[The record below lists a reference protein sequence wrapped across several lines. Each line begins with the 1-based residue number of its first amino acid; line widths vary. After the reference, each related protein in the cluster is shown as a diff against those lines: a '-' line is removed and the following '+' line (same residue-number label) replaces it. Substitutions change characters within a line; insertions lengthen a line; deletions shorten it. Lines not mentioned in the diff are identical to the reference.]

1 MYENVRI
8 LIIHQSGNMVFDKL
22 SDGLQNAITTL
33 RKAVVVDKKVIK
45 EFIKEVQKA
54 LISSDVN
61 VNLVLEIS
69 KKIENRAL
77 LEKPPGLLDRKE
89 NIIKIT
95 YDELT
100 SLLGKGEKINL
111 KKGDKILLVGIQG
124 SGKTTTA
131 AKLAKYYNKK
141 GFKVGLICADT
152 FRAGAYTQLMQLA
165 EETKTS
171 FYGNPD
177 EKISLNIIKKGLDTL
192 KDKEVI
198 IIDSEGRNK
207 LDSDLMREINSIYTQ
222 INPEHVLLVLD
233 GTIGQLAGEQAEA
246 FKKSCNVSG
255 VILTKLDGTAKGGG
269 AISACK
275 STNAKIYF
283 IGVGEHNDEFEEFD
297 APRFVSKILGFGDI
311 EGLLEKAQE
320 MDVADDV
327 ANRFIKGKFTLNDL
341 YIQIQ
346 EIKKLGP
353 LNKIIEMLPI
363 GGVKI
368 SKEFVEMQDERL
380 KIYKFVMDSMTK
392 KEKESPEIIDSKRV
406 ARIARGSGRKEQDV
420 YELLK
425 QYKSMKRYVKILNDE
440 RKLAGFMKKIGMEKG
455 VNM

>member
-1 MYENVRI
+1 M
-8 LIIHQSGNMVFDKL
+8 FDKL
-22 SDGLQNAITTL
+22 SDGLKNAITSL

-61 VNLVLEIS
+61 VRLVLEIS
-69 KKIENRAL
+69 KRIEDRGL
-77 LEKPPGLLDRKE
+77 LEKPPRLLDRKE
-89 NIIKIT
+89 FIIKIT

-100 SLLGKGEKINL
+100 SLLGKGDKINL

-131 AKLAKYYNKK
+131 AKLARYYSKK

-165 EETKTS
+165 EEVKVP
-171 FYGNPD
+171 FYGDSN
-177 EKISLNIIKKGLDTL
+177 EKISLNIIKKGLEIL
-192 KDKEVI
+192 KDKDVI

-207 LDSDLMREINSIYTQ
+207 LDNDLMRDINIVYKEIKPQ
-222 INPEHVLLVLD
+222 HVLLVLD

-246 FKKSCNVSG
+246 FKRACNVTG

-275 STNAKIYF
+275 TTNAKVYF
-283 IGVGEHNDEFEEFD
+283 IGVGEHNNEFEEFD

-320 MDVADDV
+320 MEVTDEMT
-327 ANRFIKGKFTLNDL
+327 NRLMKGKFTLNDL
-341 YIQIQ
+341 YAQIQ
-346 EIKKLGP
+346 EIKKLGS
-353 LNKIIEMLPI
+353 LNKIVEMLPT
-363 GGVKI
+363 GGIKI
-368 SKEFVEMQDERL
+368 PKEVMEMQDEKL
-380 KIYKFVMDSMTK
+380 KFYKFMMDSMTK
-392 KEKESPEIIDSKRV
+392 KEKENPEIIDSKRV
-406 ARIARGSGRKEQDV
+406 ARIANGSGRKEQEV

-425 QYKSMKRYVKILNDE
+425 QYKVMKRYVKTMNDE
-440 RKLAGFMKKIGMEKG
+440 RKLASFMKKLGMGK
-455 VNM
+455 MMHM

>member
-1 MYENVRI
+1 M
-8 LIIHQSGNMVFDKL
+8 FDKL
-22 SDGLQNAITTL
+22 SDGLRNAITTL

-69 KKIENRAL
+69 KRIEDRGL

-111 KKGDKILLVGIQG
+111 KKRDKILLVGIQG

-165 EETKTS
+165 EEIKAP
-171 FYGNPD
+171 FYGDQN
-177 EKISLNIIKKGLDTL
+177 EKISLNIIKKGLEIL
-192 KDKEVI
+192 KDKDVI

-207 LDSDLMREINSIYTQ
+207 LDSDLMRDINIVYKEIK
-222 INPEHVLLVLD
+222 PEHVLLVLD

-246 FKKSCNVSG
+246 FKKSCNVTG

-275 STNAKIYF
+275 TTNAKVYF

-320 MDVADDV
+320 MEVSDDM
-327 ANRFIKGKFTLNDL
+327 ANRLIKGKFTLNDL
-341 YIQIQ
+341 YVQIQ
-346 EIKKLGP
+346 EIKKLGS
-353 LNKIIEMLPI
+353 LNKIVEMLPT
-363 GGVKI
+363 GGIKI
-368 SKEFVEMQDERL
+368 PKEVMEMQDEKL
-380 KIYKFVMDSMTK
+380 KIYKFMMDSMTK
-392 KEKESPEIIDSKRV
+392 KEKENPEIFDSKRV
-406 ARIARGSGRKEQDV
+406 ARVARGSGRKEQEV

-425 QYKSMKRYVKILNDE
+425 QYKVMKRYVKTMNDE
-440 RKLAGFMKKIGMEKG
+440 RKLAGFMKKLGMGKMM
-455 VNM
+455 NM

>member
-1 MYENVRI
+1 M
-8 LIIHQSGNMVFDKL
+8 FDKL
-22 SDGLQNAITTL
+22 SDGLRDAITTL

-61 VNLVLEIS
+61 VKLVLEIS
-69 KKIENRAL
+69 KRIENRAL

-89 NIIKIT
+89 FIIKIT

-131 AKLAKYYNKK
+131 AKLARYYSKK

-152 FRAGAYTQLMQLA
+152 FRAGAYTQLKQLS
-165 EETKTS
+165 EEVRVP
-171 FYGNPD
+171 FYGDPD
-177 EKISLNIIKKGLDTL
+177 EKISLNIIKKGLKVL
-192 KDKEVI
+192 KDKDII

-207 LDSDLMREINSIYTQ
+207 LDNDLMREINIIYKE
-222 INPEHVLLVLD
+222 IKPEHVLLVLD
-233 GTIGQLAGEQAEA
+233 GTIGQRAGEQAEA
-246 FKKSCNVSG
+246 FKKACNVTG

-275 STNAKIYF
+275 TTDAKVYF
-283 IGVGEHNDEFEEFD
+283 IGVGEHINDFEEFD

-320 MDVADDV
+320 IKISDDV
-327 ANRFIKGKFTLNDL
+327 AKRIMKGNFTLNDL
-341 YIQIQ
+341 YVQIQ
-346 EIKKLGP
+346 EIKKMGSLA
-353 LNKIIEMLPI
+353 KIIEMLPT
-363 GGVKI
+363 GGIKVP
-368 SKEFVEMQDERL
+368 KEIIEMQDEKL
-380 KIYKFVMDSMTK
+380 KFYKYIMDSMTK
-392 KEKESPEIIDSKRV
+392 KERENPEIIDSSRA
-406 ARIARGSGRKEQDV
+406 ARIANGSGRKKEEV

-425 QYKSMKRYVKILNDE
+425 QYKVMKRYVKTMNDE
-440 RKLAGFMKKIGMEKG
+440 RKLAGFMKKLGMGK
-455 VNM
+455 MMPF

>member
-1 MYENVRI
+1 
-8 LIIHQSGNMVFDKL
+8 VFDKL
-22 SDGLQNAITTL
+22 SDGLRNAITSL

-61 VNLVLEIS
+61 VRLVLEIS
-69 KKIENRAL
+69 KRIEDKGL

-89 NIIKIT
+89 HIIKIT

-100 SLLGKGEKINL
+100 SLLGKGDKINL

-124 SGKTTTA
+124 GGKTTTA

-165 EETKTS
+165 EEIKTP
-171 FYGNPD
+171 FYGDPN
-177 EKISLNIIKKGLDTL
+177 EKISLNIIKKGLEIL
-192 KDKEVI
+192 KDKDVI

-207 LDSDLMREINSIYTQ
+207 LDNDLMRDINLVYTEIK
-222 INPEHVLLVLD
+222 PEHVLLVLD

-246 FKKSCNVSG
+246 FKKSCNVTG

-275 STNAKIYF
+275 TTNAKVYF
-283 IGVGEHNDEFEEFD
+283 IGVGEHNNEFEEFD

-320 MDVADDV
+320 MEFTDEITNYLV
-327 ANRFIKGKFTLNDL
+327 KGKFTLNDL
-341 YIQIQ
+341 YIQIR
-346 EIKKLGP
+346 EIKKLGT
-353 LNKIIEMLPI
+353 LNKIVEMLPT
-363 GGVKI
+363 GGIKI
-368 SKEFVEMQDERL
+368 PKEFMEMQDEKL
-380 KIYKFVMDSMTK
+380 KIYKFIMDSMTK
-392 KEKESPEIIDSKRV
+392 KEKENPEIIDSKRV
-406 ARIARGSGRKEQDV
+406 ARIVGGSGKKEREV

-425 QYKSMKRYVKILNDE
+425 MYKVMKRYVKTMNDE
-440 RKLAGFMKKIGMEKG
+440 RKLAGFMKKLGMGKMM
-455 VNM
+455 NM

>member
-1 MYENVRI
+1 
-8 LIIHQSGNMVFDKL
+8 VFDKL
-22 SDGLQNAITTL
+22 SDGLRNAITSL

-61 VNLVLEIS
+61 VRLVLEIS
-69 KKIENRAL
+69 KRIEDKGL

-89 NIIKIT
+89 HIIKIT

-100 SLLGKGEKINL
+100 SLLGKGDKINL

-124 SGKTTTA
+124 GGKTTTA

-165 EETKTS
+165 EEIKTP
-171 FYGNPD
+171 FYGDPN
-177 EKISLNIIKKGLDTL
+177 EKISLNIIKKGLEIL
-192 KDKEVI
+192 KDKDVI

-207 LDSDLMREINSIYTQ
+207 LDNDLMRDINLVYTEIK
-222 INPEHVLLVLD
+222 PEHVLLVLD

-246 FKKSCNVSG
+246 FKKSCNVTG

-275 STNAKIYF
+275 TTNAKVYF
-283 IGVGEHNDEFEEFD
+283 IGVGEHNNEFEEFD

-320 MDVADDV
+320 MEFTDEITNYLV
-327 ANRFIKGKFTLNDL
+327 KGKFTLNDL
-341 YIQIQ
+341 YIQIR
-346 EIKKLGP
+346 EIKKLGT
-353 LNKIIEMLPI
+353 LNKIVEMLPT
-363 GGVKI
+363 GGIKI
-368 SKEFVEMQDERL
+368 PKEFMEMQDEKL
-380 KIYKFVMDSMTK
+380 KIYKFIMDSMTK
-392 KEKESPEIIDSKRV
+392 KEKENPEIIDSKRV
-406 ARIARGSGRKEQDV
+406 ARIVGGSGKKEQEV

-425 QYKSMKRYVKILNDE
+425 MYKVMKRYVKTMNDE
-440 RKLAGFMKKIGMEKG
+440 RKLAGFMKKLGMGKMM
-455 VNM
+455 NM

>member
-1 MYENVRI
+1 M
-8 LIIHQSGNMVFDKL
+8 FDKL
-22 SDGLQNAITTL
+22 SDGLRNAITSL

-61 VNLVLEIS
+61 VRLVLEIS
-69 KKIENRAL
+69 KRIEDKGL

-89 NIIKIT
+89 HIIKIT

-100 SLLGKGEKINL
+100 SLLGKGDKINL

-124 SGKTTTA
+124 GGKTTTA

-165 EETKTS
+165 EEIKTP
-171 FYGNPD
+171 FYGDPN
-177 EKISLNIIKKGLDTL
+177 EKISLNIIKKGLEIL
-192 KDKEVI
+192 KDKDVI

-207 LDSDLMREINSIYTQ
+207 LDNDLMRDINLVYTEIK
-222 INPEHVLLVLD
+222 PEHVLLVLD

-246 FKKSCNVSG
+246 FKKSCNVTG

-275 STNAKIYF
+275 TTNAKVYF
-283 IGVGEHNDEFEEFD
+283 IGVGEHNNEFEEFD

-320 MDVADDV
+320 MEFTDEITNYLV
-327 ANRFIKGKFTLNDL
+327 KGKFTLNDL
-341 YIQIQ
+341 YIQIR
-346 EIKKLGP
+346 EIKKLGT
-353 LNKIIEMLPI
+353 LNKIVEMLPT
-363 GGVKI
+363 GGIKI
-368 SKEFVEMQDERL
+368 PKEFMEMQDEKL
-380 KIYKFVMDSMTK
+380 KIYKFIMDSMTK
-392 KEKESPEIIDSKRV
+392 KEKENPEIIDSKRV
-406 ARIARGSGRKEQDV
+406 ARIVGGSGKKEQEV

-425 QYKSMKRYVKILNDE
+425 MYKVMKRYVKTMNDE
-440 RKLAGFMKKIGMEKG
+440 RKLAGFMKKLGMGKMM
-455 VNM
+455 NM

>member
-1 MYENVRI
+1 M
-8 LIIHQSGNMVFDKL
+8 FDKL
-22 SDGLQNAITTL
+22 SDGLKNAITSL

-61 VNLVLEIS
+61 VRLVLEIS
-69 KKIENRAL
+69 KRIEDRGL

-89 NIIKIT
+89 FIIKIT

-131 AKLAKYYNKK
+131 AKLAKYYSKK

-165 EETKTS
+165 EEVHVP
-171 FYGNPD
+171 FYGDPN
-177 EKISLNIIKKGLDTL
+177 EKISLNIIKKGLEIL
-192 KDKEVI
+192 KDKDVI

-207 LDSDLMREINSIYTQ
+207 LDDDLMRDINIVYKEIK
-222 INPEHVLLVLD
+222 PEHVLLVLD

-246 FKKSCNVSG
+246 FKKSCNVTG

-275 STNAKIYF
+275 TTNAKVYF
-283 IGVGEHNDEFEEFD
+283 IGVGEHNDDFEEFD

-320 MDVADDV
+320 IEITDEMT
-327 ANRFIKGKFTLNDL
+327 NRLMKGKFTLNDL
-341 YIQIQ
+341 YAQIN
-346 EIKKLGP
+346 EIKKLGS
-353 LNKIIEMLPI
+353 LNKIIEMLPM
-363 GGVKI
+363 GGIKI
-368 SKEFVEMQDERL
+368 
-380 KIYKFVMDSMTK
+380 
-392 KEKESPEIIDSKRV
+392 P
-406 ARIARGSGRKEQDV
+406 
-420 YELLK
+420 
-425 QYKSMKRYVKILNDE
+425 
-440 RKLAGFMKKIGMEKG
+440 RKLWRCRMK
-455 VNM
+455 N

>member
-1 MYENVRI
+1 M
-8 LIIHQSGNMVFDKL
+8 FDKI
-22 SDGLQNAITTL
+22 SDGLKNAITSL

-61 VNLVLEIS
+61 VRLVLEIS
-69 KKIENRAL
+69 KRIEDRGL

-89 NIIKIT
+89 FIIKIT

-131 AKLAKYYNKK
+131 AKLARYYSKK

-165 EETKTS
+165 EEVQVP
-171 FYGNPD
+171 FYGDSN
-177 EKISLNIIKKGLDTL
+177 EKISLNIIKKGLEIL
-192 KDKEVI
+192 KDKDVI

-207 LDSDLMREINSIYTQ
+207 LDGDLMRDINIVYKEIKPQ
-222 INPEHVLLVLD
+222 HVLLVLD

-246 FKKSCNVSG
+246 FKRACNVTG

-275 STNAKIYF
+275 TTNAKVYF
-283 IGVGEHNDEFEEFD
+283 IGVGEHNNEFEEFD

-320 MDVADDV
+320 MEVTDEMT
-327 ANRFIKGKFTLNDL
+327 NRLMKGKFTLNDL
-341 YIQIQ
+341 YAQIQ
-346 EIKKLGP
+346 EIKKLGS
-353 LNKIIEMLPI
+353 LNKIVEMLPT
-363 GGVKI
+363 GGIKI
-368 SKEFVEMQDERL
+368 PKEVMEMQDEKL
-380 KIYKFVMDSMTK
+380 KFYKFMMDSMTK
-392 KEKESPEIIDSKRV
+392 KEKENPEIIDSKRV
-406 ARIARGSGRKEQDV
+406 ARIAKGSGRKEQEV

-425 QYKSMKRYVKILNDE
+425 QYKVMKRYVKTMNDE
-440 RKLAGFMKKIGMEKG
+440 RKLAGFMKKLGMGK
-455 VNM
+455 MMHM

>member
-1 MYENVRI
+1 
-8 LIIHQSGNMVFDKL
+8 VFDKL
-22 SDGLQNAITTL
+22 SDGLRNAITSL

-61 VNLVLEIS
+61 VRLVLEIS
-69 KKIENRAL
+69 KRIEDKGL

-89 NIIKIT
+89 HIIKIT

-100 SLLGKGEKINL
+100 SLLGKGDKINL

-124 SGKTTTA
+124 GGKTTTA

-165 EETKTS
+165 EEIKTP
-171 FYGNPD
+171 FYGDPN
-177 EKISLNIIKKGLDTL
+177 EKISLNIIKKGLEIL
-192 KDKEVI
+192 KDKDVI

-207 LDSDLMREINSIYTQ
+207 LDNDLMRDINLVYTEIK
-222 INPEHVLLVLD
+222 PEHVLLVLD

-246 FKKSCNVSG
+246 FKKSCNVTG

-275 STNAKIYF
+275 TTNAKVYF
-283 IGVGEHNDEFEEFD
+283 IGVGEHNNEFEEFD

-320 MDVADDV
+320 MEFTDEITNYLV
-327 ANRFIKGKFTLNDL
+327 KGKFTLNDL
-341 YIQIQ
+341 YIQIR
-346 EIKKLGP
+346 EIKKLGT
-353 LNKIIEMLPI
+353 LNKIVEMLPT
-363 GGVKI
+363 GGIKI
-368 SKEFVEMQDERL
+368 PKEFMEMQDEKL
-380 KIYKFVMDSMTK
+380 KIYKFIMDSMTK
-392 KEKESPEIIDSKRV
+392 KEKENPEIIDSKRV
-406 ARIARGSGRKEQDV
+406 ARIVGGSGRKEQEV

-425 QYKSMKRYVKILNDE
+425 MYKVMKRYVKTMNDE
-440 RKLAGFMKKIGMEKG
+440 RKLAGFMKKLGMGKMM
-455 VNM
+455 NM

>member
-1 MYENVRI
+1 M
-8 LIIHQSGNMVFDKL
+8 FDKL
-22 SDGLQNAITTL
+22 SDGLKNAITSL
-33 RKAVVVDKKVIK
+33 RKAVVIDKKVIK

-61 VNLVLEIS
+61 IRLVLEIS
-69 KKIENRAL
+69 RRIEDRGL

-89 NIIKIT
+89 FIIKIT

-131 AKLAKYYNKK
+131 AKLAKYYSKK

-165 EETKTS
+165 EEVRVH
-171 FYGNPD
+171 FYGDSN
-177 EKISLNIIKKGLDTL
+177 EKISLNIIKKGLEIL

-207 LDSDLMREINSIYTQ
+207 LDDDLMRDINVVYKEIKPQ
-222 INPEHVLLVLD
+222 HVLLVLD

-246 FKKSCNVSG
+246 FKRACNVTG
-255 VILTKLDGTAKGGG
+255 VVLTKLDGTAKGGG

-275 STNAKIYF
+275 TTNAKVYF
-283 IGVGEHNDEFEEFD
+283 IGIGEHNNEFEEFD
-297 APRFVSKILGFGDI
+297 AQRFVSKILGFGDI

-320 MDVADDV
+320 MEVTDEMT
-327 ANRFIKGKFTLNDL
+327 NRLMKGKFTLNDL
-341 YIQIQ
+341 YAQIQ
-346 EIKKLGP
+346 EIKKLGH
-353 LNKIIEMLPI
+353 LNKIVEMLPM
-363 GGVKI
+363 GGIKI
-368 SKEFVEMQDERL
+368 PKEVMEMQDEKL
-380 KIYKFVMDSMTK
+380 KFYKFMMDSMTK
-392 KEKESPEIIDSKRV
+392 KEKENPEIIDSKRV
-406 ARIARGSGRKEQDV
+406 ARIAKGSGRKEQDV

-425 QYKSMKRYVKILNDE
+425 QYKILKRYVKTMNDE
-440 RKLAGFMKKIGMEKG
+440 RKLAGFMKKLGMGK
-455 VNM
+455 MMHM

>member
-1 MYENVRI
+1 M
-8 LIIHQSGNMVFDKL
+8 FDKL
-22 SDGLQNAITTL
+22 SDGLRNAITSL

-61 VNLVLEIS
+61 VRLVLEIS
-69 KKIENRAL
+69 KRIEDKGL

-89 NIIKIT
+89 HIIKIT

-100 SLLGKGEKINL
+100 SLLGKGDKINL

-124 SGKTTTA
+124 GGKTTTA

-165 EETKTS
+165 EEIKTP
-171 FYGNPD
+171 FYGDPN
-177 EKISLNIIKKGLDTL
+177 EKISLNIIKKGLEIL
-192 KDKEVI
+192 KDKDVI

-207 LDSDLMREINSIYTQ
+207 LDNDLMRDINLVYTEIK
-222 INPEHVLLVLD
+222 PEHVLLVLD

-246 FKKSCNVSG
+246 FKKSCNVTG

-275 STNAKIYF
+275 TTNAKVYF
-283 IGVGEHNDEFEEFD
+283 IGVGEHNNEFEEFD

-320 MDVADDV
+320 MEFTDEITNHLV
-327 ANRFIKGKFTLNDL
+327 KGKFTLNDL
-341 YIQIQ
+341 YIQIR
-346 EIKKLGP
+346 EIKKLGT
-353 LNKIIEMLPI
+353 LNKIVEMLPT
-363 GGVKI
+363 GGIKI
-368 SKEFVEMQDERL
+368 PKEFMEMQDEKL
-380 KIYKFVMDSMTK
+380 KIYKFIMDSMTK
-392 KEKESPEIIDSKRV
+392 KEKENPEIIDSKRV
-406 ARIARGSGRKEQDV
+406 ARIVGGSGRKEQEV

-425 QYKSMKRYVKILNDE
+425 MYKVMKRYVKTMNDE
-440 RKLAGFMKKIGMEKG
+440 RKLAGFMKKLGMGKMM
-455 VNM
+455 NM

>member
-1 MYENVRI
+1 
-8 LIIHQSGNMVFDKL
+8 VFDKL
-22 SDGLQNAITTL
+22 SDGLRNAITSL

-61 VNLVLEIS
+61 VRLVLEIS
-69 KKIENRAL
+69 KRIEDKGL

-89 NIIKIT
+89 HIIKIT

-100 SLLGKGEKINL
+100 SLLGKGDKINL

-124 SGKTTTA
+124 GGKTTTA

-165 EETKTS
+165 EEIKTP
-171 FYGNPD
+171 FYGDPN
-177 EKISLNIIKKGLDTL
+177 EKISLNIIKKGLEIL
-192 KDKEVI
+192 KDKDVI

-207 LDSDLMREINSIYTQ
+207 LDNDLMRDINLVYTEIK
-222 INPEHVLLVLD
+222 PEHVLLVLD

-246 FKKSCNVSG
+246 FKKSCNVTG

-275 STNAKIYF
+275 TTNAKVYF
-283 IGVGEHNDEFEEFD
+283 IGVGEHNNEFEEFD

-320 MDVADDV
+320 MEFTDEITNYLV
-327 ANRFIKGKFTLNDL
+327 KGKFTLNDL
-341 YIQIQ
+341 YIQIR
-346 EIKKLGP
+346 EIKKLGT
-353 LNKIIEMLPI
+353 LNKIVEMLPT
-363 GGVKI
+363 GGIKI
-368 SKEFVEMQDERL
+368 PKEFMEMQDEKL
-380 KIYKFVMDSMTK
+380 KIYKFIMDSMTK
-392 KEKESPEIIDSKRV
+392 KEKENPEIIDSKRV
-406 ARIARGSGRKEQDV
+406 ARIVGGSGKKEREV

-425 QYKSMKRYVKILNDE
+425 MYKVMKRYVKTMNDE
-440 RKLAGFMKKIGMEKG
+440 RKLAGFMKKLGMGKMM
-455 VNM
+455 NMYKF

>member
-1 MYENVRI
+1 
-8 LIIHQSGNMVFDKL
+8 VFDKL
-22 SDGLQNAITTL
+22 SDGLRNAITSL

-69 KKIENRAL
+69 KRIEDRGL

-89 NIIKIT
+89 HIIKIT
-95 YDELT
+95 YDELA

-131 AKLAKYYNKK
+131 AKLAKYYSKK

-165 EETKTS
+165 EETKTP
-171 FYGNPD
+171 FYGDPN
-177 EKISLNIIKKGLDTL
+177 EKISLNIIKKGLEIL
-192 KDKEVI
+192 KDKDVV
-198 IIDSEGRNK
+198 IIDSEGRSK
-207 LDSDLMREINSIYTQ
+207 LDEELMRDINLVYREIKPN
-222 INPEHVLLVLD
+222 HVLLVLD
-233 GTIGQLAGEQAEA
+233 ATIGQLAGEQAEA
-246 FKKSCNVSG
+246 FKKACNVSG

-275 STNAKIYF
+275 TTNAKVYF
-283 IGVGEHNDEFEEFD
+283 IGVGEHIDEFEEFD

-320 MDVADDV
+320 IEITDEI
-327 ANRFIKGKFTLNDL
+327 ANRVMKGKFTLNDL
-341 YIQIQ
+341 YVQIR
-346 EIKKLGP
+346 EIKKMGS
-353 LNKIIEMLPI
+353 LNKIVEMLPI
-363 GGVKI
+363 GNIKI
-368 SKEFVEMQDERL
+368 PKEVMEMQDEKL
-380 KIYKFVMDSMTK
+380 KIYKFMMDSMTK
-392 KEKESPEIIDSKRV
+392 KEKENPEIIDSKRV
-406 ARIARGSGRKEQDV
+406 ARIAKGSGRKEGEV

-425 QYKSMKRYVKILNDE
+425 QYKIMKRYVKAMNDE
-440 RKLAGFMKKIGMEKG
+440 RKLAGFMKKLGIGKMM
-455 VNM
+455 NI

>member
-1 MYENVRI
+1 
-8 LIIHQSGNMVFDKL
+8 VFDKL
-22 SDGLQNAITTL
+22 SDGLRNAITSL

-61 VNLVLEIS
+61 VRLVLEIS
-69 KKIENRAL
+69 KRIEDKGL

-89 NIIKIT
+89 HIIKIT

-100 SLLGKGEKINL
+100 SLLGKGDKINL

-124 SGKTTTA
+124 GGKTTTA

-165 EETKTS
+165 EEIKTP
-171 FYGNPD
+171 FYGDPN
-177 EKISLNIIKKGLDTL
+177 EKISLNIIKKGLEIL
-192 KDKEVI
+192 KDKDVI

-207 LDSDLMREINSIYTQ
+207 LDNDLMRDINLVYTEIK
-222 INPEHVLLVLD
+222 PEHVLLVLD

-246 FKKSCNVSG
+246 FKKSCNVTG

-275 STNAKIYF
+275 TTNAKVYF
-283 IGVGEHNDEFEEFD
+283 IGVGEHNNEFEEFD

-320 MDVADDV
+320 MEFTDEITNYLV
-327 ANRFIKGKFTLNDL
+327 KGKFTLNDL
-341 YIQIQ
+341 YIQIR
-346 EIKKLGP
+346 EIKKLGT
-353 LNKIIEMLPI
+353 LNKIVEMLPT
-363 GGVKI
+363 GGIKI
-368 SKEFVEMQDERL
+368 PKEFIEMQDEKL
-380 KIYKFVMDSMTK
+380 KIYKFIMDSMTK
-392 KEKESPEIIDSKRV
+392 KEKENPEIIDSKRV
-406 ARIARGSGRKEQDV
+406 ARIVGGSGKKEREV

-425 QYKSMKRYVKILNDE
+425 MYKVMKRYVKTMNDE
-440 RKLAGFMKKIGMEKG
+440 RKLAGFMKKLGMGKMM
-455 VNM
+455 NM

>member
-1 MYENVRI
+1 M
-8 LIIHQSGNMVFDKL
+8 FDKL
-22 SDGLQNAITTL
+22 SDGLKNAITSL

-61 VNLVLEIS
+61 VRLVLEIS
-69 KKIENRAL
+69 KRIEDRGL

-89 NIIKIT
+89 FIIKIT

-131 AKLAKYYNKK
+131 AKLAKYYSKK

-165 EETKTS
+165 EEVQVP
-171 FYGNPD
+171 FYGDPN
-177 EKISLNIIKKGLDTL
+177 EKISLNIIKKGLEIL
-192 KDKEVI
+192 KDKDVI

-207 LDSDLMREINSIYTQ
+207 LDDDLMRDINIVYKEIK
-222 INPEHVLLVLD
+222 PEHVLLVLD

-246 FKKSCNVSG
+246 FKKSCNVTG

-275 STNAKIYF
+275 TTNAKVYF
-283 IGVGEHNDEFEEFD
+283 IGVGEHNDDFEEFD

-320 MDVADDV
+320 IEITDEMT
-327 ANRFIKGKFTLNDL
+327 NRLMKGKFTLNDL
-341 YIQIQ
+341 YAQIN
-346 EIKKLGP
+346 EIKKLGS
-353 LNKIIEMLPI
+353 LNKIIEMLPM
-363 GGVKI
+363 GGIKI
-368 SKEFVEMQDERL
+368 PKEIIEMQDEKL
-380 KIYKFVMDSMTK
+380 KSYKFMMDSMTK
-392 KEKESPEIIDSKRV
+392 KEKENPEIIDSKRV
-406 ARIARGSGRKEQDV
+406 ARIAKGSGRKEQEV

-425 QYKSMKRYVKILNDE
+425 QYKVMKRYVKTMSDE
-440 RKLAGFMKKIGMEKG
+440 RKLVGFMKKLGIGKMIH
-455 VNM
+455 M

>member
-1 MYENVRI
+1 M
-8 LIIHQSGNMVFDKL
+8 FDKL
-22 SDGLQNAITTL
+22 SDGLRNAITSL

-61 VNLVLEIS
+61 VRLVLEIS
-69 KKIENRAL
+69 KRIEDKGL

-89 NIIKIT
+89 HIIKIT

-100 SLLGKGEKINL
+100 SLLGKGDKINL

-124 SGKTTTA
+124 GGKTTTA

-165 EETKTS
+165 EEIKTP
-171 FYGNPD
+171 FYGDPN
-177 EKISLNIIKKGLDTL
+177 EKISLNIIKKGLEIL
-192 KDKEVI
+192 KDKDVI

-207 LDSDLMREINSIYTQ
+207 LDNDLMRDINLVYTEIK
-222 INPEHVLLVLD
+222 PEHVLLVLD

-246 FKKSCNVSG
+246 FKKSCNVTG

-275 STNAKIYF
+275 TTNAKVYF
-283 IGVGEHNDEFEEFD
+283 IGVGEHNNEFEEFD

-320 MDVADDV
+320 MEFTDEITNYLV
-327 ANRFIKGKFTLNDL
+327 KGKFTLNDL
-341 YIQIQ
+341 YIQIR
-346 EIKKLGP
+346 EIKKLGT
-353 LNKIIEMLPI
+353 LNKIVEMLPT
-363 GGVKI
+363 GGIKI
-368 SKEFVEMQDERL
+368 PKEFMEMQDEKL
-380 KIYKFVMDSMTK
+380 KIYKFIMDSMTK
-392 KEKESPEIIDSKRV
+392 KEKENPEIIDSKRV
-406 ARIARGSGRKEQDV
+406 ARIVGGSGKKEREV

-425 QYKSMKRYVKILNDE
+425 MYKVMKRYVKTMNDE
-440 RKLAGFMKKIGMEKG
+440 RKLAGFMKKLGMGKMM
-455 VNM
+455 NM

>member
-1 MYENVRI
+1 M
-8 LIIHQSGNMVFDKL
+8 FDKL
-22 SDGLQNAITTL
+22 SDGLKNAITSL

-61 VNLVLEIS
+61 VRLVLEIS
-69 KKIENRAL
+69 KRIEDRGL

-89 NIIKIT
+89 FIIKIT

-131 AKLAKYYNKK
+131 AKLARYYSKK

-165 EETKTS
+165 EEVKVP
-171 FYGNPD
+171 FYGDSN
-177 EKISLNIIKKGLDTL
+177 EKISLNIIKKGLEIL
-192 KDKEVI
+192 KDKDVI

-207 LDSDLMREINSIYTQ
+207 LDNDLMRDINIVYKEIKPQ
-222 INPEHVLLVLD
+222 HVLLVLD

-246 FKKSCNVSG
+246 FKRACNVTG

-275 STNAKIYF
+275 TTNAKVYF
-283 IGVGEHNDEFEEFD
+283 IGVGEHNNEFEEFD

-320 MDVADDV
+320 MEVTDEMT
-327 ANRFIKGKFTLNDL
+327 NRLMKGKFTLNDL
-341 YIQIQ
+341 YAQIQ
-346 EIKKLGP
+346 EIKKMGS
-353 LNKIIEMLPI
+353 LNKIVEMLPT
-363 GGVKI
+363 GGIKI
-368 SKEFVEMQDERL
+368 PKEVMEMQDEKL
-380 KIYKFVMDSMTK
+380 KFYKFIMDSMTK
-392 KEKESPEIIDSKRV
+392 KEKENPEIIDSKRV
-406 ARIARGSGRKEQDV
+406 VRIAKGSGRKEGEV

-425 QYKSMKRYVKILNDE
+425 QYKVMKGYVKTINDE
-440 RKLAGFMKKIGMEKG
+440 RKLTGFMKKLGMGKI
-455 VNM
+455 MHM

>member
-1 MYENVRI
+1 M
-8 LIIHQSGNMVFDKL
+8 FDKL
-22 SDGLQNAITTL
+22 SDGLRNAITSL

-61 VNLVLEIS
+61 VRLVLEIS
-69 KKIENRAL
+69 KRIEDKGL

-89 NIIKIT
+89 HIIKIT

-100 SLLGKGEKINL
+100 SLLGKGDKINL

-124 SGKTTTA
+124 GGKTTTA

-165 EETKTS
+165 EEIKTP
-171 FYGNPD
+171 FYGDPN
-177 EKISLNIIKKGLDTL
+177 EKISLNIIKKGLEIL
-192 KDKEVI
+192 KDKDVI

-207 LDSDLMREINSIYTQ
+207 LDNDLMRDINLVYTEIK
-222 INPEHVLLVLD
+222 PEHVLLVLD

-246 FKKSCNVSG
+246 FKKSCNVTG

-275 STNAKIYF
+275 TTNAKVYF
-283 IGVGEHNDEFEEFD
+283 IGVGEHNNEFEEFD

-320 MDVADDV
+320 MEFTDEITNYLV
-327 ANRFIKGKFTLNDL
+327 KGKFTLNDL
-341 YIQIQ
+341 YIQIR
-346 EIKKLGP
+346 EIKKLGT
-353 LNKIIEMLPI
+353 LNKIVEMLPT
-363 GGVKI
+363 GGIKI
-368 SKEFVEMQDERL
+368 PKEFMEMQDEKL
-380 KIYKFVMDSMTK
+380 KIYKFIMDSMTK
-392 KEKESPEIIDSKRV
+392 KEKENPEIIDSKRV
-406 ARIARGSGRKEQDV
+406 ARIVGGSGKKEREV

-425 QYKSMKRYVKILNDE
+425 MYKVMKRYVKTMNDK
-440 RKLAGFMKKIGMEKG
+440 RKLAGFMKKLGMGKMM
-455 VNM
+455 NM

>member
-1 MYENVRI
+1 M
-8 LIIHQSGNMVFDKL
+8 FDKL
-22 SDGLQNAITTL
+22 SDGLKNAITSL

-61 VNLVLEIS
+61 VRLVLEIS
-69 KKIENRAL
+69 KRIEDRGL

-89 NIIKIT
+89 FIIKIT

-131 AKLAKYYNKK
+131 AKLARYYSKK

-165 EETKTS
+165 EEVKVP
-171 FYGNPD
+171 FYGDSN
-177 EKISLNIIKKGLDTL
+177 EKISLNIIKKGLEIL
-192 KDKEVI
+192 KDKDVI

-207 LDSDLMREINSIYTQ
+207 LDNDLMRDINIVYKEIKPQ
-222 INPEHVLLVLD
+222 HVLLVLD

-246 FKKSCNVSG
+246 FKRACNVTG

-275 STNAKIYF
+275 TTNAKVYF
-283 IGVGEHNDEFEEFD
+283 IGVGEHNNEFEEFD

-320 MDVADDV
+320 MEVTDEMT
-327 ANRFIKGKFTLNDL
+327 NRLMKGKFTLNDL
-341 YIQIQ
+341 YAQIQ
-346 EIKKLGP
+346 EIKKMGS
-353 LNKIIEMLPI
+353 LNKIVEMLPT
-363 GGVKI
+363 GGIKI
-368 SKEFVEMQDERL
+368 PKEVMEMQDEKL
-380 KIYKFVMDSMTK
+380 KFYKFIMDSMTK
-392 KEKESPEIIDSKRV
+392 KEKENPEIIDSKRV
-406 ARIARGSGRKEQDV
+406 VRIAKGSGRKEGEV

-425 QYKSMKRYVKILNDE
+425 QYKVMKGYVKTINDE
-440 RKLAGFMKKIGMEKG
+440 RKLAGFMKKLGMGK
-455 VNM
+455 MMRM

>member
-1 MYENVRI
+1 
-8 LIIHQSGNMVFDKL
+8 VFDKL
-22 SDGLQNAITTL
+22 SDGLRNAITSL

-69 KKIENRAL
+69 KRIEDRGL

-89 NIIKIT
+89 HIIKIT
-95 YDELT
+95 YDELA

-131 AKLAKYYNKK
+131 AKLAKYYSKK

-165 EETKTS
+165 EETKTP
-171 FYGNPD
+171 FYGDPN
-177 EKISLNIIKKGLDTL
+177 EKISLNIIKKGLEIL
-192 KDKEVI
+192 KDKDVV
-198 IIDSEGRNK
+198 IIDSEGRSK
-207 LDSDLMREINSIYTQ
+207 LDEELMRDINLVYREIKPN
-222 INPEHVLLVLD
+222 HVLLVLD
-233 GTIGQLAGEQAEA
+233 ATIGQLAGEQAEA
-246 FKKSCNVSG
+246 FKKACNVSG

-275 STNAKIYF
+275 TTNAKVYF
-283 IGVGEHNDEFEEFD
+283 IGVGEHIDEFEEFD

-320 MDVADDV
+320 IEITDEI
-327 ANRFIKGKFTLNDL
+327 ANRVMKGKFTLNDL
-341 YIQIQ
+341 YVQIR
-346 EIKKLGP
+346 EIKKMGS
-353 LNKIIEMLPI
+353 LNKIVEMLPI
-363 GGVKI
+363 GNIKI
-368 SKEFVEMQDERL
+368 PKEVMEMQDEKL
-380 KIYKFVMDSMTK
+380 KIYKFMMDSMTK
-392 KEKESPEIIDSKRV
+392 KEKENPEIIDSKRV
-406 ARIARGSGRKEQDV
+406 ARIAKGSGRKEGEV

-425 QYKSMKRYVKILNDE
+425 QYKIMKRYVKAMNDE
-440 RKLAGFMKKIGMEKG
+440 RKLAGFMKKLGIGKMM
-455 VNM
+455 NM

>member
-1 MYENVRI
+1 M
-8 LIIHQSGNMVFDKL
+8 FDKL
-22 SDGLQNAITTL
+22 SDGLKNAITSL

-61 VNLVLEIS
+61 VRLVLEIS
-69 KKIENRAL
+69 KRIEDRGL
-77 LEKPPGLLDRKE
+77 LEKPPRLLDRKE
-89 NIIKIT
+89 FIIKIT

-100 SLLGKGEKINL
+100 SLLGKGDKINL

-131 AKLAKYYNKK
+131 AKLARYYSKK

-165 EETKTS
+165 EEVKVP
-171 FYGNPD
+171 FYGDSN
-177 EKISLNIIKKGLDTL
+177 EKISLNIIKKGLEIL
-192 KDKEVI
+192 KDKDVI

-207 LDSDLMREINSIYTQ
+207 LDNDLMRDINIVYKEIKPQ
-222 INPEHVLLVLD
+222 HVLLVLD

-246 FKKSCNVSG
+246 FKRACNVTG

-275 STNAKIYF
+275 TTNAKVYF
-283 IGVGEHNDEFEEFD
+283 IGVGEHNNEFEEFD

-320 MDVADDV
+320 MEVTDEMT
-327 ANRFIKGKFTLNDL
+327 NRLMKGKFTLNDL
-341 YIQIQ
+341 YAQIQ
-346 EIKKLGP
+346 EIKKLGS
-353 LNKIIEMLPI
+353 LNKIVEMLPT
-363 GGVKI
+363 GGIKI
-368 SKEFVEMQDERL
+368 PKEVMEMQDEKL
-380 KIYKFVMDSMTK
+380 KFYKFMMDSMTK
-392 KEKESPEIIDSKRV
+392 KEKENPEIIDSKRV
-406 ARIARGSGRKEQDV
+406 ARIANGSGRKEQEV

-425 QYKSMKRYVKILNDE
+425 QYKVMKRYVKTMNDE
-440 RKLAGFMKKIGMEKG
+440 RKLAGFMKKLGMGK
-455 VNM
+455 MMHM

>member
-1 MYENVRI
+1 M
-8 LIIHQSGNMVFDKL
+8 FDKL
-22 SDGLQNAITTL
+22 SDGLRNAITSL

-61 VNLVLEIS
+61 VRLVLEIS
-69 KKIENRAL
+69 KRIEDKGL

-89 NIIKIT
+89 HIIKIT

-100 SLLGKGEKINL
+100 SLLGKGDKINL

-124 SGKTTTA
+124 GGKTTTA

-165 EETKTS
+165 EEIKTP
-171 FYGNPD
+171 FYGDPN
-177 EKISLNIIKKGLDTL
+177 EKISLNIIKKGLEIL
-192 KDKEVI
+192 KDKDVI

-207 LDSDLMREINSIYTQ
+207 LDNDLMRDINLVYTEIK
-222 INPEHVLLVLD
+222 PEHVLLVLD

-246 FKKSCNVSG
+246 FKKSCNVTG

-275 STNAKIYF
+275 TTNAKVYF
-283 IGVGEHNDEFEEFD
+283 IGVGEHNNEFEEFD

-320 MDVADDV
+320 MEFTDEITNYLV
-327 ANRFIKGKFTLNDL
+327 KGKFTLNDL
-341 YIQIQ
+341 YIQIR
-346 EIKKLGP
+346 EIKKLGT
-353 LNKIIEMLPI
+353 LNKIVEMLPT
-363 GGVKI
+363 GGIKI
-368 SKEFVEMQDERL
+368 PKEFIEMQDEKL
-380 KIYKFVMDSMTK
+380 KIYKFIMDSMTK
-392 KEKESPEIIDSKRV
+392 KEKENPEIIDSKRV
-406 ARIARGSGRKEQDV
+406 ARIVGGSGKKEREV

-425 QYKSMKRYVKILNDE
+425 MYKVMKRYVKTMNDE
-440 RKLAGFMKKIGMEKG
+440 RKLAGFMKKLGMGKMM
-455 VNM
+455 NM

>member
-1 MYENVRI
+1 
-8 LIIHQSGNMVFDKL
+8 VFDKL
-22 SDGLQNAITTL
+22 SDGLRNAITSL

-69 KKIENRAL
+69 KRIEDRGL

-89 NIIKIT
+89 HIIKIT

-131 AKLAKYYNKK
+131 AKLARYYNKK

-165 EETKTS
+165 EEIKAP
-171 FYGNPD
+171 FYGDRN
-177 EKISLNIIKKGLDTL
+177 EKISLNIIRKGLEIL
-192 KDKEVI
+192 KDKDVI

-207 LDSDLMREINSIYTQ
+207 LDDDLMRDINIVYKEIKPQ
-222 INPEHVLLVLD
+222 HVLLVLD

-246 FKKSCNVSG
+246 FKRACNVTG

-275 STNAKIYF
+275 TTNAKVYF

-320 MDVADDV
+320 MEITDEMT
-327 ANRFIKGKFTLNDL
+327 NRLIKGKFTLNDL
-341 YIQIQ
+341 YVQIQ
-346 EIKKLGP
+346 EIKKLGS
-353 LNKIIEMLPI
+353 LNKIVEMLPT
-363 GGVKI
+363 GGIKI
-368 SKEFVEMQDERL
+368 PKEVMEMQDEKL
-380 KIYKFVMDSMTK
+380 KFYKFMMDSMTK
-392 KEKESPEIIDSKRV
+392 KEKENPEIIESKRV
-406 ARIARGSGRKEQDV
+406 ARIACGSGRKEQEV

-425 QYKSMKRYVKILNDE
+425 QYKVMKRYVKTMNDE
-440 RKLAGFMKKIGMEKG
+440 RKLASFMKKLGMGKMA
-455 VNM
+455 NM

>member
-1 MYENVRI
+1 
-8 LIIHQSGNMVFDKL
+8 VFDKL
-22 SDGLQNAITTL
+22 SDGLRNAIISL

-61 VNLVLEIS
+61 VRLVLEIS
-69 KKIENRAL
+69 KRIEDKGL

-89 NIIKIT
+89 HIIKIT

-100 SLLGKGEKINL
+100 SLLGKGDKINL

-124 SGKTTTA
+124 GGKTTTA

-165 EETKTS
+165 EEIKTP
-171 FYGNPD
+171 FYGDPN
-177 EKISLNIIKKGLDTL
+177 EKISLNIIKKGLEIL
-192 KDKEVI
+192 KDKDVI

-207 LDSDLMREINSIYTQ
+207 LDNDLMRDINLVYTEIK
-222 INPEHVLLVLD
+222 PEHVLLVLD

-246 FKKSCNVSG
+246 FKKSCNVTG

-275 STNAKIYF
+275 TTNAKVYF
-283 IGVGEHNDEFEEFD
+283 IGVGEHNNEFEEFD

-320 MDVADDV
+320 MEFTDEITNYLV
-327 ANRFIKGKFTLNDL
+327 KGKFTLNDL
-341 YIQIQ
+341 YIQIR
-346 EIKKLGP
+346 EIKKLGT
-353 LNKIIEMLPI
+353 LNKIVEMLPT
-363 GGVKI
+363 GGIKI
-368 SKEFVEMQDERL
+368 PKEFMEMQDEKL
-380 KIYKFVMDSMTK
+380 KIYKFIMDSMTK
-392 KEKESPEIIDSKRV
+392 KEKENPEIIDSKRV
-406 ARIARGSGRKEQDV
+406 ARIVGGSGKKEQEV

-425 QYKSMKRYVKILNDE
+425 MYKVMKRYVKTMNDE
-440 RKLAGFMKKIGMEKG
+440 RKLAGFMKKLGMGKMM
-455 VNM
+455 NMYKF

>member
-1 MYENVRI
+1 
-8 LIIHQSGNMVFDKL
+8 VFDKL
-22 SDGLQNAITTL
+22 SDGLRNAITSL

-61 VNLVLEIS
+61 VRLVLEIS
-69 KKIENRAL
+69 KRIEDKGL

-89 NIIKIT
+89 HIIKIT

-100 SLLGKGEKINL
+100 SLLGKGDKINL

-124 SGKTTTA
+124 GGKTTTA

-165 EETKTS
+165 EEIKTP
-171 FYGNPD
+171 FYGDPN
-177 EKISLNIIKKGLDTL
+177 EKISLNIIKKGLEIL
-192 KDKEVI
+192 KDKDVI

-207 LDSDLMREINSIYTQ
+207 LDNDLMRDINLVYTEIK
-222 INPEHVLLVLD
+222 PEHVLLVLD

-246 FKKSCNVSG
+246 FKKSCNVTG

-275 STNAKIYF
+275 TTNAKVYF
-283 IGVGEHNDEFEEFD
+283 IGVGEHNNEFEEFD

-320 MDVADDV
+320 MEFTDEITNYLV
-327 ANRFIKGKFTLNDL
+327 KGKFTLNDL
-341 YIQIQ
+341 YIQIR
-346 EIKKLGP
+346 EIKKLGT
-353 LNKIIEMLPI
+353 LNKIVEMLPT
-363 GGVKI
+363 GGIKI
-368 SKEFVEMQDERL
+368 PKEFMEMQDEKL
-380 KIYKFVMDSMTK
+380 KIYKFIMDSMTK
-392 KEKESPEIIDSKRV
+392 KEKENPEIIDSKRV
-406 ARIARGSGRKEQDV
+406 ARIVGGSGKKEQEV

-425 QYKSMKRYVKILNDE
+425 MYKVMKRYVKTMNDK
-440 RKLAGFMKKIGMEKG
+440 RKLAGFMKKLGMGKMM
-455 VNM
+455 NM